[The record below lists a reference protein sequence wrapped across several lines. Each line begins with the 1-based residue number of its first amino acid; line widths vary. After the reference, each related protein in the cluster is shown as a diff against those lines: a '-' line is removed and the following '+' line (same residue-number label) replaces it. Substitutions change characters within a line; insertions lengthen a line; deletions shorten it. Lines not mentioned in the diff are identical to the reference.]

1 MGCHLRCICTGR
13 ERHRPHFLP
22 AGAIF
27 ALLNTSVFIDG
38 NASFVDNMALGY
50 GGKPPKMCFLMQGM
64 DVTRIKL
71 ERPGI
76 HLFVLCRTP
85 KRRQP

>member
-1 MGCHLRCICTGR
+1 MGCRLMCICAGR

-27 ALLNTSVFIDG
+27 ALLIASVFMDG

-50 GGKPPKMCFLMQGM
+50 GGKDNVCFDAEYGCHA
-64 DVTRIKL
+64 DKT
-71 ERPGI
+71 
-76 HLFVLCRTP
+76 
-85 KRRQP
+85 